1 MTLEDERQWQQLA
14 WSTRRKRKPAW
25 RQRAERK
32 KRERKKKSR

>member
-1 MTLEDERQWQQLA
+1 MTLEDARQWQQLA

-32 KRERKKKSR
+32 KRERKRK